1 MALVAVGGYGRRE
14 LLPRSDL
21 DVLLL
26 HGGRDDIASIAD
38 RIWYPVWDSG
48 AELDHAVR
56 TVPQA
61 RRVARADLKVAL
73 GLLSARHVAGDP
85 DLTERL
91 RAGALEDWRSAAPAR
106 LAELHAAHD
115 ERART
120 SGELAFLL
128 EPDLKE
134 ARGGLRDVHAIQ
146 AVAAAWVAPA
156 PGPKVRTAYEQILDA
171 RHALHEVTGRRLDR
185 LVLEEQDEVARA
197 LGLLDGDVLLRMLAG
212 AARTVAYA
220 VDHAFRQADRLR
232 GRRLRRRQAERRP
245 LADGVVEQDGEVVL
259 ARAADP
265 ASDPALVLRAAA
277 AAAQAGLP
285 LAPRTLDRLTECPP
299 LPVPWPAAA
308 RDALLSLL
316 GAGQAAVSVWEALDT
331 EGLVTAL
338 IPDWERVRN
347 RPQRNPLHTFTV
359 DRHLAEAAAQA
370 AALTRE
376 VARPDLLLL
385 AALLHDVGK
394 GWPGDHSVTG
404 EVVARDVGRRM
415 GLPAPDVELVAS
427 AVRLHLLLPMVAT
440 RRDLDDPVTV
450 KQVATTVRS
459 RVLLELLHALAIAD
473 GLATGPAAWND
484 WKATLVADLVRRV
497 EAVLDGEPMPQP
509 APLRDDQLAL
519 AAEGAPAA
527 TVRGSEVTV
536 VAPDRPGLLWRA
548 AGVLASHRL
557 AVRSANATSVGG
569 TAVTVFDVE
578 PEFGDP
584 PDATL
589 VAADLR
595 RMLLGRLDVE
605 DRLDRRAR
613 AVRPRAASVPAPK
626 VSLIDD
632 ASETA
637 TVVEVRA
644 HDAPG
649 LLWRVGRALGDCGLD
664 VRAARVETLGA
675 EVVDVF
681 YVTDGDGKPLAADD
695 LRRTIVQSVLAALG
709 DLGRLT
715 RPGLAATG
723 RGYHGPFGSLG
734 VVFETLSDRLTQVFS
749 SLRGRGRL
757 SPADIDAT
765 CREIRIALLEADVA
779 LPVVRQFIARV
790 KERAGGEEVS
800 AALNPAQQVIKI
812 VNEELI
818 GILGGE
824 ERRLRFAK
832 VPPTVIMLAGLQGS
846 GKTTLAAKLA
856 LWLKGQGNTPML
868 VAADL
873 QRPNAVQQLAGGRR
887 AGGRPGLRA
896 VPRQRRRRPGGR
908 RPGLAGGGQA
918 PPAEHGH
925 HRHRG
930 PHGRGRG
937 DDGAGRG
944 DQGRHA
950 AGRDPVRGRRDD
962 RPGRGG
968 DRAGVPGRG
977 RLRRRGAD
985 QARRRRA
992 RRRGAVHRGADRAAD
1007 HVRVLGGE
1015 ARGLRHVPSGPDGV
1029 ADPRP
1034 G

>member
-1 MALVAVGGYGRRE
+1 M
-14 LLPRSDL
+14 LPRSDL

-26 HGGRDDIASIAD
+26 HGGRNDIAGIAD

-61 RRVARADLKVAL
+61 RRVARTDLKVAL

-91 RAGALEDWRSAAPAR
+91 REGALEDWRAAAPTR

-220 VDHAFRQADRLR
+220 VDHTFRQSDRLR
-232 GRRLRRRQAERRP
+232 GGGRRLRRRPAERRP

-265 ASDPALVLRAAA
+265 ASDPPLVLRAAA

-316 GAGQAAVSVWEALDT
+316 GAGHAAVGVWEALDT

-347 RPQRNPLHTFTV
+347 RPQRNPLHTYTV
-359 DRHLAEAAAQA
+359 DRHLAEAAARA
-370 AALTRE
+370 ATLTRE

-385 AALLHDVGK
+385 AALLHDMGK

-404 EVVARDVGRRM
+404 EVVARDVVRRM

-450 KQVATTVRS
+450 TQVATAVGS
-459 RVLLELLHALAIAD
+459 RVLLEMLHALAIAD

-497 EAVLDGEPMPQP
+497 EAVLDGEPTPQP
-509 APLRDDQLAL
+509 APLREDQLAL
-519 AAEGAPAA
+519 AAEGGPAA

-557 AVRSANATSVGG
+557 AVRSANASSVGA
-569 TAVTVFDVE
+569 TAVSVFDVE

-595 RMLLGRLDVE
+595 RMLQGRLDVE

-613 AVRPRAASVPAPK
+613 AVRPRMATVPAPR
-626 VSLIDD
+626 VSLVDD
-632 ASETA
+632 ASDTA

-649 LLWRVGRALGDCGLD
+649 LLWRVGRALGECGLD

-675 EVVDVF
+675 EAVDVF
-681 YVTDGDGKPLAADD
+681 YVTDGDGKPLGDGD
-695 LRRTIVQSVLAALG
+695 LRRSIAASVLAALG
-709 DLGRLT
+709 D
-715 RPGLAATG
+715 
-723 RGYHGPFGSLG
+723 
-734 VVFETLSDRLTQVFS
+734 
-749 SLRGRGRL
+749 
-757 SPADIDAT
+757 
-765 CREIRIALLEADVA
+765 
-779 LPVVRQFIARV
+779 
-790 KERAGGEEVS
+790 
-800 AALNPAQQVIKI
+800 
-812 VNEELI
+812 
-818 GILGGE
+818 
-824 ERRLRFAK
+824 
-832 VPPTVIMLAGLQGS
+832 
-846 GKTTLAAKLA
+846 
-856 LWLKGQGNTPML
+856 
-868 VAADL
+868 
-873 QRPNAVQQLAGGRR
+873 
-887 AGGRPGLRA
+887 
-896 VPRQRRRRPGGR
+896 
-908 RPGLAGGGQA
+908 
-918 PPAEHGH
+918 
-925 HRHRG
+925 
-930 PHGRGRG
+930 
-937 DDGAGRG
+937 
-944 DQGRHA
+944 
-950 AGRDPVRGRRDD
+950 
-962 RPGRGG
+962 
-968 DRAGVPGRG
+968 
-977 RLRRRGAD
+977 
-985 QARRRRA
+985 
-992 RRRGAVHRGADRAAD
+992 
-1007 HVRVLGGE
+1007 
-1015 ARGLRHVPSGPDGV
+1015 
-1029 ADPRP
+1029 
-1034 G
+1034 

>member
-1 MALVAVGGYGRRE
+1 MAVGGYGRKE

-26 HGGRDDIASIAD
+26 HGGRDDIAAIAD
-38 RIWYPVWDSG
+38 RMWYPIWDSG

-61 RRVARADLKVAL
+61 RRVARSDLKVAL

-85 DLTERL
+85 ELTERL

-115 ERART
+115 ERTRT
-120 SGELAFLL
+120 FGELAFLL

-232 GRRLRRRQAERRP
+232 GRRLRRRRAERRP

-259 ARAADP
+259 ARVADP
-265 ASDPALVLRAAA
+265 ARDPALVLRASA

-308 RDALLSLL
+308 RDSLLALL

-359 DRHLAEAAAQA
+359 DRHLAEAAAHA

-385 AALLHDVGK
+385 AALLHDIGK

-415 GLPAPDVELVAS
+415 GLPAADVDLVAS

-450 KQVATTVRS
+450 KQVATAVRS
-459 RVLLELLHALAIAD
+459 RALLELLHALAIAD

-497 EAVLDGEPMPQP
+497 ESVLDGEPMPGP

-519 AAEGAPAA
+519 AAAGDPAA

-557 AVRSANATSVGG
+557 AVRSANATSVGNI
-569 TAVTVFDVE
+569 AVTVFDVE
-578 PEFGDP
+578 PEYGDP

-613 AVRPRAASVPAPK
+613 AVRSRGAAVPAPK
-626 VSLIDD
+626 VTLVDD

-649 LLWRVGRALGDCGLD
+649 LLWRVGRALGECGLD

-681 YVTDGDGKPLAADD
+681 YVTNGDGKPLAADD
-695 LRRTIVQSVLAALG
+695 LRRATVHSVLAALG
-709 DLGRLT
+709 DLTPIHDPGRITGMRGPDRT
-715 RPGLAATG
+715 R
-723 RGYHGPFGSLG
+723 
-734 VVFETLSDRLTQVFS
+734 
-749 SLRGRGRL
+749 
-757 SPADIDAT
+757 
-765 CREIRIALLEADVA
+765 
-779 LPVVRQFIARV
+779 
-790 KERAGGEEVS
+790 
-800 AALNPAQQVIKI
+800 
-812 VNEELI
+812 
-818 GILGGE
+818 
-824 ERRLRFAK
+824 
-832 VPPTVIMLAGLQGS
+832 
-846 GKTTLAAKLA
+846 
-856 LWLKGQGNTPML
+856 
-868 VAADL
+868 
-873 QRPNAVQQLAGGRR
+873 
-887 AGGRPGLRA
+887 
-896 VPRQRRRRPGGR
+896 VPRT
-908 RPGLAGGGQA
+908 
-918 PPAEHGH
+918 
-925 HRHRG
+925 
-930 PHGRGRG
+930 
-937 DDGAGRG
+937 
-944 DQGRHA
+944 
-950 AGRDPVRGRRDD
+950 VR
-962 RPGRGG
+962 
-968 DRAGVPGRG
+968 
-977 RLRRRGAD
+977 
-985 QARRRRA
+985 
-992 RRRGAVHRGADRAAD
+992 
-1007 HVRVLGGE
+1007 
-1015 ARGLRHVPSGPDGV
+1015 
-1029 ADPRP
+1029 
-1034 G
+1034 

>member
-1 MALVAVGGYGRRE
+1 MALVAVGGYGRKE

-26 HGGRDDIASIAD
+26 HGGRDDIAGIAD

-61 RRVARADLKVAL
+61 RRVARADLKVAM

-106 LAELHAAHD
+106 LAELHANHD
-115 ERART
+115 ERARM

-220 VDHAFRQADRLR
+220 VDHAFRQADRVR
-232 GRRLRRRQAERRP
+232 GRRLRRRRAERRP
-245 LADGVVEQDGEVVL
+245 LADGVVEHEGVVVL

-265 ASDPALVLRAAA
+265 ASDPTLVLRAAA

-308 RDALLSLL
+308 RDSLLALL
-316 GAGQAAVSVWEALDT
+316 GAGPAAVSVWEALDT

-359 DRHLAEAAAQA
+359 DRHLAEAAAHA

-385 AALLHDVGK
+385 AALLHDIGK

-404 EVVARDVGRRM
+404 EVVARDVGRRL
-415 GLPAPDVELVAS
+415 GLAAPDTELVAA

-450 KQVATTVRS
+450 KHVATAVRS
-459 RVLLELLHALAIAD
+459 RVLLELLQALAISD

-497 EAVLDGEPMPQP
+497 AAVLDGEPMPGP

-519 AAEGAPAA
+519 AADGAPAA

-557 AVRSANATSVGG
+557 AVRSANATSVDNI
-569 TAVTVFDVE
+569 AVTVFDVE
-578 PEFGDP
+578 PEYGDP

-595 RMLLGRLDVE
+595 RMLQGRLDVE

-613 AVRPRAASVPAPK
+613 AVRPPAASVPAPK
-626 VSLIDD
+626 VTLVDD
-632 ASETA
+632 ASDTA

-681 YVTDGDGKPLAADD
+681 YVTDSDGKPLAGDD
-695 LRRTIVQSVLAALG
+695 VRRGTVHSVLAALG
-709 DLGRLT
+709 DLTPPADYGTDTALGRLI
-715 RPGLAATG
+715 
-723 RGYHGPFGSLG
+723 G
-734 VVFETLSDRLTQVFS
+734 V
-749 SLRGRGRL
+749 G
-757 SPADIDAT
+757 
-765 CREIRIALLEADVA
+765 
-779 LPVVRQFIARV
+779 
-790 KERAGGEEVS
+790 
-800 AALNPAQQVIKI
+800 
-812 VNEELI
+812 
-818 GILGGE
+818 
-824 ERRLRFAK
+824 
-832 VPPTVIMLAGLQGS
+832 
-846 GKTTLAAKLA
+846 
-856 LWLKGQGNTPML
+856 
-868 VAADL
+868 
-873 QRPNAVQQLAGGRR
+873 
-887 AGGRPGLRA
+887 
-896 VPRQRRRRPGGR
+896 RRRRPD
-908 RPGLAGGGQA
+908 PGTT
-918 PPAEHGH
+918 
-925 HRHRG
+925 
-930 PHGRGRG
+930 
-937 DDGAGRG
+937 
-944 DQGRHA
+944 
-950 AGRDPVRGRRDD
+950 D
-962 RPGRGG
+962 RS
-968 DRAGVPGRG
+968 VT
-977 RLRRRGAD
+977 
-985 QARRRRA
+985 
-992 RRRGAVHRGADRAAD
+992 
-1007 HVRVLGGE
+1007 
-1015 ARGLRHVPSGPDGV
+1015 
-1029 ADPRP
+1029 
-1034 G
+1034 

>member
-1 MALVAVGGYGRRE
+1 MTSFATDRARRTTQVDRWLAGLLGAESDVALVAVGGYGRRE

-26 HGGRDDIASIAD
+26 HGGRDDIAGIAD

-91 RAGALEDWRSAAPAR
+91 RAGALEDWRAAAPTR

-212 AARTVAYA
+212 AARTIAYA
-220 VDHAFRQADRLR
+220 VDHAFRQADRLSSR
-232 GRRLRRRQAERRP
+232 PGAGNWPGRRQGPRLGRRPAERRP

-265 ASDPALVLRAAA
+265 ASDPPLVLRAAA

-308 RDALLSLL
+308 RDAMLSLL
-316 GAGQAAVSVWEALDT
+316 GAGQAAVGVWEALDT
-331 EGLVTAL
+331 EGLVAAL

-347 RPQRNPLHTFTV
+347 RPQRNPLHTYTV
-359 DRHLAEAAAQA
+359 DRHLVEAAARA

-385 AALLHDVGK
+385 AALLHDIGK

-415 GLPAPDVELVAS
+415 GLPEPDVDLVAA
-427 AVRLHLLLPMVAT
+427 AVRHHLLLPVVAT

-450 KQVATTVRS
+450 KQVAALVPS
-459 RVLLELLHALAIAD
+459 RGLLELLHALAIAD

-497 EAVLDGEPMPQP
+497 TAVLAGQPMPAP
-509 APLRDDQLAL
+509 APLREDQLAL
-519 AAEGAPAA
+519 AADGGPAA
-527 TVRGSEVTV
+527 TMRGSEVTV

-557 AVRSANATSVGG
+557 AVRSANATSVGS
-569 TAVTVFDVE
+569 TAVTVFDVA

-584 PDATL
+584 PDPTL
-589 VAADLR
+589 VAGDLR

-605 DRLDRRAR
+605 DRLERRAR
-613 AVRPRAASVPAPK
+613 AVPPRGAVIPAPK
-626 VSLIDD
+626 VTLVDE

-644 HDAPG
+644 HDASG

-681 YVTDGDGKPLAADD
+681 YVTDAGGQPVKDAGTRGKIAAE
-695 LRRTIVQSVLAALG
+695 VLG
-709 DLGRLT
+709 
-715 RPGLAATG
+715 
-723 RGYHGPFGSLG
+723 
-734 VVFETLSDRLTQVFS
+734 
-749 SLRGRGRL
+749 
-757 SPADIDAT
+757 
-765 CREIRIALLEADVA
+765 A
-779 LPVVRQFIARV
+779 LP
-790 KERAGGEEVS
+790 
-800 AALNPAQQVIKI
+800 
-812 VNEELI
+812 
-818 GILGGE
+818 
-824 ERRLRFAK
+824 
-832 VPPTVIMLAGLQGS
+832 
-846 GKTTLAAKLA
+846 
-856 LWLKGQGNTPML
+856 
-868 VAADL
+868 
-873 QRPNAVQQLAGGRR
+873 
-887 AGGRPGLRA
+887 
-896 VPRQRRRRPGGR
+896 
-908 RPGLAGGGQA
+908 
-918 PPAEHGH
+918 H
-925 HRHRG
+925 
-930 PHGRGRG
+930 
-937 DDGAGRG
+937 
-944 DQGRHA
+944 
-950 AGRDPVRGRRDD
+950 
-962 RPGRGG
+962 
-968 DRAGVPGRG
+968 
-977 RLRRRGAD
+977 
-985 QARRRRA
+985 
-992 RRRGAVHRGADRAAD
+992 
-1007 HVRVLGGE
+1007 
-1015 ARGLRHVPSGPDGV
+1015 
-1029 ADPRP
+1029 
-1034 G
+1034 

>member
-1 MALVAVGGYGRRE
+1 MTSFAADRARRTTQVDRWLAELLGAEAGVALVAVGGYGRKE

-26 HGGRDDIASIAD
+26 HGGRDDIAGIAD

-91 RAGALEDWRSAAPAR
+91 RAGALEDWRSAAPTR

-115 ERART
+115 ERTRT

-220 VDHAFRQADRLR
+220 VDHAFRQADRVR
-232 GRRLRRRQAERRP
+232 GRKLRRRRAERRP

-259 ARAADP
+259 ARVADP
-265 ASDPALVLRAAA
+265 ARDPVLVLRAAA

-308 RDALLSLL
+308 RDCLLSLL

-359 DRHLAEAAAQA
+359 DRHLAEAAAHA

-385 AALLHDVGK
+385 AALLHDIGK

-415 GLPAPDVELVAS
+415 GLPAADVDLVAS

-450 KQVATTVRS
+450 KQVAAAVRS
-459 RVLLELLHALAIAD
+459 RALLELLHALAISD

-497 EAVLDGEPMPQP
+497 EAVLDGEPMPGP
-509 APLRDDQLAL
+509 VPLRDDQLAL
-519 AAEGAPAA
+519 VADAAPAA
-527 TVRGSEVTV
+527 IVRGSEVTV

-557 AVRSANATSVGG
+557 TVRSANATSVG
-569 TAVTVFDVE
+569 TIAVTVFDVE
-578 PEFGDP
+578 PEYGDP
-584 PDATL
+584 PDASL

-613 AVRPRAASVPAPK
+613 AVRPHGATVPAPK
-626 VSLIDD
+626 VVLVDD

-664 VRAARVETLGA
+664 LRAARVETLGA

-681 YVTDGDGKPLAADD
+681 YVTDGDGKPLADEG
-695 LRRTIVQSVLAALG
+695 LRRATVQSVLTALG
-709 DLGRLT
+709 DL
-715 RPGLAATG
+715 A
-723 RGYHGPFGSLG
+723 
-734 VVFETLSDRLTQVFS
+734 
-749 SLRGRGRL
+749 
-757 SPADIDAT
+757 SPAGSAS
-765 CREIRIALLEADVA
+765 
-779 LPVVRQFIARV
+779 LP
-790 KERAGGEEVS
+790 S
-800 AALNPAQQVIKI
+800 
-812 VNEELI
+812 
-818 GILGGE
+818 
-824 ERRLRFAK
+824 
-832 VPPTVIMLAGLQGS
+832 
-846 GKTTLAAKLA
+846 
-856 LWLKGQGNTPML
+856 
-868 VAADL
+868 
-873 QRPNAVQQLAGGRR
+873 
-887 AGGRPGLRA
+887 GLR
-896 VPRQRRRRPGGR
+896 
-908 RPGLAGGGQA
+908 
-918 PPAEHGH
+918 
-925 HRHRG
+925 
-930 PHGRGRG
+930 
-937 DDGAGRG
+937 
-944 DQGRHA
+944 
-950 AGRDPVRGRRDD
+950 
-962 RPGRGG
+962 
-968 DRAGVPGRG
+968 
-977 RLRRRGAD
+977 
-985 QARRRRA
+985 
-992 RRRGAVHRGADRAAD
+992 
-1007 HVRVLGGE
+1007 
-1015 ARGLRHVPSGPDGV
+1015 
-1029 ADPRP
+1029 
-1034 G
+1034 

>member
-1 MALVAVGGYGRRE
+1 MTSFAADRARRSTQVDRWLAGLLGAEAGVALVAVGGYGRRE
-14 LLPRSDL
+14 MLPRSDL

-26 HGGRDDIASIAD
+26 HGGRDDIAGIAD

-61 RRVARADLKVAL
+61 RRVARTDLKVAL

-91 RAGALEDWRSAAPAR
+91 RAGALEDWRAAAPTR

-212 AARTVAYA
+212 AARTIAYA
-220 VDHAFRQADRLR
+220 VDHAFRQSDRLISR
-232 GRRLRRRQAERRP
+232 PGAGNWQGRRLRRRPAERRP

-265 ASDPALVLRAAA
+265 ASDPPLVLRAAA

-316 GAGQAAVSVWEALDT
+316 GAGHAAVGVWEALDT

-347 RPQRNPLHTFTV
+347 RPQRNPLHTYTV
-359 DRHLAEAAAQA
+359 DRHLAEAAARA
-370 AALTRE
+370 AALARE

-404 EVVARDVGRRM
+404 EVVARDVVRRM
-415 GLPAPDVELVAS
+415 GLPAADVELVAS

-450 KQVATTVRS
+450 KQVATAVGS
-459 RVLLELLHALAIAD
+459 RALLELLHALAMAD

-484 WKATLVADLVRRV
+484 WKARLVADLVRRV
-497 EAVLDGEPMPQP
+497 EAVLDGQPMPQP
-509 APLRDDQLAL
+509 APLREDKLAL
-519 AAEGAPAA
+519 AAEGGPAA
-527 TVRGSEVTV
+527 TVLGSEVTV

-557 AVRSANATSVGG
+557 AVRSANATSVGA
-569 TAVTVFDVE
+569 TAVSVFDVE
-578 PEFGDP
+578 AEFGDP

-595 RMLLGRLDVE
+595 RMLQGRLDVE

-613 AVRPRAASVPAPK
+613 AARPRAATVPAPK
-626 VSLIDD
+626 VSLVDD
-632 ASETA
+632 ASDTA

-649 LLWRVGRALGDCGLD
+649 LLWRVGRALGECGLD

-675 EVVDVF
+675 EAVDVF
-681 YVTDGDGKPLAADD
+681 YVTDGDGKPLGDGD
-695 LRRTIVQSVLAALG
+695 LRRAIVHSVLA
-709 DLGRLT
+709 
-715 RPGLAATG
+715 
-723 RGYHGPFGSLG
+723 
-734 VVFETLSDRLTQVFS
+734 VLSD
-749 SLRGRGRL
+749 
-757 SPADIDAT
+757 
-765 CREIRIALLEADVA
+765 
-779 LPVVRQFIARV
+779 
-790 KERAGGEEVS
+790 
-800 AALNPAQQVIKI
+800 
-812 VNEELI
+812 
-818 GILGGE
+818 
-824 ERRLRFAK
+824 
-832 VPPTVIMLAGLQGS
+832 
-846 GKTTLAAKLA
+846 
-856 LWLKGQGNTPML
+856 
-868 VAADL
+868 
-873 QRPNAVQQLAGGRR
+873 
-887 AGGRPGLRA
+887 
-896 VPRQRRRRPGGR
+896 
-908 RPGLAGGGQA
+908 
-918 PPAEHGH
+918 
-925 HRHRG
+925 
-930 PHGRGRG
+930 
-937 DDGAGRG
+937 
-944 DQGRHA
+944 
-950 AGRDPVRGRRDD
+950 
-962 RPGRGG
+962 
-968 DRAGVPGRG
+968 
-977 RLRRRGAD
+977 
-985 QARRRRA
+985 
-992 RRRGAVHRGADRAAD
+992 
-1007 HVRVLGGE
+1007 
-1015 ARGLRHVPSGPDGV
+1015 
-1029 ADPRP
+1029 
-1034 G
+1034 

>member
-1 MALVAVGGYGRRE
+1 MTSFAADRARRTTQVDRWLAELLGAEAGVALVAVGGYGRRE

-26 HGGRDDIASIAD
+26 HGGRDDIAGIAD

-85 DLTERL
+85 GLTERL

-220 VDHAFRQADRLR
+220 VDHAFRQADRLK
-232 GRRLRRRQAERRP
+232 GRRIRRRPAERRP

-265 ASDPALVLRAAA
+265 ASDPTLVLRAAA

-299 LPVPWPAAA
+299 LPVPWPVAA
-308 RDALLSLL
+308 RDALLALL

-359 DRHLAEAAAQA
+359 DRHLAEAAARA

-415 GLPAPDVELVAS
+415 GLPAPDAELVAS

-459 RVLLELLHALAIAD
+459 RALLELLHALAVAD

-519 AAEGAPAA
+519 AAEGGPAA

-557 AVRSANATSVGG
+557 TVRSANATSVGG

-595 RMLLGRLDVE
+595 RMLQGRLDVE

-613 AVRPRAASVPAPK
+613 AVRPRGVGIPAPK
-626 VSLIDD
+626 VSMVDD

-649 LLWRVGRALGDCGLD
+649 LLWRVGRALGECGLD

-695 LRRTIVQSVLAALG
+695 LRRTIAHSVLTALG
-709 DLGRLT
+709 D
-715 RPGLAATG
+715 
-723 RGYHGPFGSLG
+723 
-734 VVFETLSDRLTQVFS
+734 
-749 SLRGRGRL
+749 
-757 SPADIDAT
+757 
-765 CREIRIALLEADVA
+765 
-779 LPVVRQFIARV
+779 
-790 KERAGGEEVS
+790 
-800 AALNPAQQVIKI
+800 
-812 VNEELI
+812 
-818 GILGGE
+818 
-824 ERRLRFAK
+824 
-832 VPPTVIMLAGLQGS
+832 
-846 GKTTLAAKLA
+846 
-856 LWLKGQGNTPML
+856 
-868 VAADL
+868 
-873 QRPNAVQQLAGGRR
+873 
-887 AGGRPGLRA
+887 
-896 VPRQRRRRPGGR
+896 
-908 RPGLAGGGQA
+908 
-918 PPAEHGH
+918 
-925 HRHRG
+925 
-930 PHGRGRG
+930 
-937 DDGAGRG
+937 
-944 DQGRHA
+944 
-950 AGRDPVRGRRDD
+950 
-962 RPGRGG
+962 
-968 DRAGVPGRG
+968 
-977 RLRRRGAD
+977 
-985 QARRRRA
+985 
-992 RRRGAVHRGADRAAD
+992 
-1007 HVRVLGGE
+1007 
-1015 ARGLRHVPSGPDGV
+1015 
-1029 ADPRP
+1029 
-1034 G
+1034 